1 MTDLFT
7 SLATVAAVAAVAATP
22 LTAQPASA
30 AMPVVAEAAPP
41 ARGGAPDPGVGCHL
55 TPPAGQGEAGDWGF
69 VGCFKTENAQFK
81 SQPPGGAR
89 VVFMGDSVTQ
99 FWRQRSP
106 FFASEGYA
114 GRGIVAQTAA
124 QMLVRFRS
132 DVLDLHPAVVHI
144 MAGTNDVAQN
154 AGPETDEEIL
164 GYLASM
170 VELAQANGVAVI
182 LAAIPPSADF
192 PWSRGLHPAQ
202 RIQAL
207 NLRLK
212 AYAAARHAVFVDYG
226 QILAAP
232 DGAMKAEYTQDGA
245 HPTAMGYAAIEP
257 MTRAAIARALSA
269 KPGILSPTDFDAV
282 SRPSLLVRRSANVA
296 SPRGSGAT
304 SWAAGQQKLTVELW
318 ADNARDTGSDL
329 RSWGKARFA
338 SAPMAPNIVGEQQ

>member
-1 MTDLFT
+1 MRLLHRLEKRVKYCLFAWERFVMTDFIT
-7 SLATVAAVAAVAATP
+7 SFATIVAATAITVGP
-22 LTAQPASA
+22 AAAQSASA
-30 AMPVVAEAAPP
+30 AMPGVAESAQP
-41 ARGGAPDPGVGCHL
+41 ARGGPPDPGVGCHL
-55 TPPAGQGEAGDWGF
+55 IPPVGQGEAGDWGF
-69 VGCFKTENAQFK
+69 VGCFKAENARFK
-81 SQPPGGAR
+81 AQPATNR

-99 FWRQRSP
+99 FWRERSP
-106 FFASEGYA
+106 FFANEGYA
-114 GRGIVAQTAA
+114 GRGIIAQTAA

-170 VELAQANGVAVI
+170 VELAQANGVSVI

-192 PWSRGLHPAQ
+192 PWNRGLHPAH

-212 AYAAARHAVFVDYG
+212 AYAAAKHAVFVDYG

-232 DGAMKAEYTQDGA
+232 DGSMKAEYTQDGA
-245 HPTAMGYAAIEP
+245 HPTALGYAAIEP

-269 KPGILSPTDFDAV
+269 NI
-282 SRPSLLVRRSANVA
+282 
-296 SPRGSGAT
+296 
-304 SWAAGQQKLTVELW
+304 AGEI
-318 ADNARDTGSDL
+318 NR
-329 RSWGKARFA
+329 
-338 SAPMAPNIVGEQQ
+338 